1 MIEKLKNY
9 YYSKLSHKLSNKAT
23 SSKAYWS
30 IPKTFLNDKN
40 IPCIPPVCSL
50 PTNNSELPKDLL
62 FLTEKRLSHVQIS
75 NENIIKIINNLE
87 PNKDHRHDMIS
98 IRMSKLCGPSLC
110 EPLSIIFKSCLSRM
124 KFHMEWK
131 KANVVPIHKKKKK
144 MINTASKTTGL
155 LLCFRSAVRFL
166 KDFYLT
172 NCTSFLMKMTYY
184 HPTSQAFDPAT
195 LA

>member
-9 YYSKLSHKLSNKAT
+9 YYSKLSQKLSNKAT

-131 KANVVPIHKKKKK
+131 KANVVLIHKKKKENDK
-144 MINTASKTTGL
+144 HCFKNYRPASL
-155 LLCFRSAVRFL
+155 LPICSKIFERLLFNELYKFFNENDLLSSNQSGF
-166 KDFYLT
+166 
-172 NCTSFLMKMTYY
+172 
-184 HPTSQAFDPAT
+184 
-195 LA
+195 